1 VAVNDMSQESL
12 QSLILDAVAV
22 VLLLQ
27 TLMLLAVSIFIVR
40 TVRPLEQLIANAS
53 ETLRT
58 VRRVAERLDVALT
71 QIDRTVQSR
80 MEQADT
86 VAREVLERAYEQAIA
101 ADKLI
106 GHLLSTLEKATAE
119 IERTVRRL
127 FREGNALNAGM
138 RAAVRTLFSRD
149 T

>member
-1 VAVNDMSQESL
+1 MSQESL